1 MAAAESVDSA
11 QVAQRGKLLIGVA
24 GVLVLA
30 VVFVA
35 GLLWAK
41 WIPYG
46 QKVGKLGDTHTW
58 SGGALFADSGKPGAL
73 PTFSGAWHFTWIYL
87 QEVWKGFLVALLVA
101 AVFDALVPRAWL
113 LTVLNRRTRLGQA
126 AAGGAAA
133 LPSLMCTCCTSPL
146 AVGLRK
152 RGASSTATL
161 AYWVGN
167 PLLNP
172 AVLVFLFLVAPWQF
186 GVVRILVG
194 VAVVV
199 GGSMLVTRLF
209 GPKVPDG
216 DRPLPPEL
224 RSAGDPDPARLGQ
237 FPLVFARSLL
247 RLAVVLIPVYL
258 VVLYLLGFFSGWL
271 SDFSGLDARLG
282 IVAVLVCAVL
292 GTLLVIPTGGE
303 IPVILALTAAGVGA
317 GTAGALLITLPA
329 LSVPSMVMVGR
340 ALSWRI
346 TLGMA
351 GVVAVAG
358 LIGGLLLWL
367 LTSLPGDRAPVRSD
381 SYGRTW
387 VAMRSPS
394 SRSRAA
400 AASSCGV
407 MVGP

>member
-1 MAAAESVDSA
+1 MTTVESVETA
-11 QVAQRGKLLIGVA
+11 RGGSRGRLFIGLA

-30 VVFVA
+30 VVFIA

-41 WIPYG
+41 WIPYA
-46 QKVGKLGDTHTW
+46 QKASKLSITHSW
-58 SGGALFADSGKPGAL
+58 SGGTMFADSGKPGAL
-73 PTFSGAWHFTWIYL
+73 PTFSGAWHFTWIYF

-101 AVFDALVPRAWL
+101 AIFDALVPRAWL
-113 LTVLNRRTRLGQA
+113 LAVLNRRTRLGQA
-126 AAGGAAA
+126 VAGGAAA

-152 RGASSTATL
+152 RGAGTTASL

-194 VAVVV
+194 VGLVV
-199 GGSMLVTRLF
+199 GGTALVTRLF
-209 GPKVPDG
+209 GGKTPDG

-224 RSAGDPDPARLGQ
+224 RSTGEEDPDRLSQ
-237 FPLVFARSLL
+237 FPIRFARSLL
-247 RLAVVLIPVYL
+247 RLAVILIPLYL
-258 VVLYLLGFFSGWL
+258 VVLYVVALLSGWL

-282 IVAVLVCAVL
+282 IVAILVCAIL
-292 GTLLVIPTGGE
+292 GTLLVVPTGGE

-329 LSVPSMVMVGR
+329 LSVPSMMMVGR
-340 ALSWRI
+340 ALSWRV

-351 GVVAVAG
+351 GVTVVAG
-358 LIGGLLLWL
+358 LIGGLLLWAL
-367 LTSLPGDRAPVRSD
+367 V
-381 SYGRTW
+381 
-387 VAMRSPS
+387 
-394 SRSRAA
+394 
-400 AASSCGV
+400 
-407 MVGP
+407 

>member
-1 MAAAESVDSA
+1 MTAVESANDARVTP
-11 QVAQRGKLLIGVA
+11 RGRLWLGVA

-46 QKVGKLGDTHTW
+46 QKASALSGTHSW
-58 SGGALFADSGKPGAL
+58 AGGAVFADSGKPGAP
-73 PTFSGAWHFTWIYL
+73 PTFPGAWHFTWVYF
-87 QEVWKGFLVALLVA
+87 QEVWKGFLVALLA
-101 AVFDALVPRAWL
+101 AAAFDALVPRSWL
-113 LTVLNRRTRLGQA
+113 LAALNRRTRLGQA
-126 AAGGAAA
+126 VAGGVTA

-152 RGASSTATL
+152 RGASTTASL

-199 GGSMLVTRLF
+199 GGSALVTRLF
-209 GPKVPDG
+209 GAAAPDG

-224 RSAGDPDPARLGQ
+224 RTEGAADPARLGQ
-237 FPLVFARSLL
+237 FPLRLARSLL
-247 RLAVVLIPVYL
+247 RLAAVLIPLYL
-258 VVLYLLGFFSGWL
+258 VVLYVVGFFSGWL

-282 IVAVLVCAVL
+282 IAAVLLCAVI

-303 IPVILALTAAGVGA
+303 IPVILALTAAGAGA

-329 LSVPSMVMVGR
+329 LSLPSMMMVGR

-346 TLGMA
+346 TLAMA
-351 GVVAVAG
+351 TAVAVAG
-358 LIGGLLLWL
+358 LLGGLLLWL
-367 LTSLPGDRAPVRSD
+367 LR
-381 SYGRTW
+381 
-387 VAMRSPS
+387 
-394 SRSRAA
+394 
-400 AASSCGV
+400 
-407 MVGP
+407 

>member
-1 MAAAESVDSA
+1 MAAVESVDAARAAS
-11 QVAQRGKLLIGVA
+11 RGKLLVGVA
-24 GVLVLA
+24 GLLLLA
-30 VVFVA
+30 AVFIA

-46 QKVGKLGDTHTW
+46 QKAGKLSSTHSW
-58 SGGALFADSGKPGAL
+58 PGGSMFADSGKPGAL
-73 PTFSGAWHFTWIYL
+73 PTFSGAWHFTWVYF

-101 AVFDALVPRAWL
+101 AAFDALVPRAWL
-113 LTVLNRRTRLGQA
+113 ITVLNRRTRLGQA
-126 AAGGAAA
+126 VAGGVSA

-199 GGSMLVTRLF
+199 GGTVLVTRLF
-209 GPKVPDG
+209 GSSTADSGP
-216 DRPLPPEL
+216 PLPPEL
-224 RSAGDPDPARLGQ
+224 RSPGDPDPIRLGQ
-237 FPLVFARSLL
+237 FPLRFARSLL
-247 RLAVVLIPVYL
+247 RLAVVLIPLYL
-258 VVLYLLGFFSGWL
+258 VVLYVVGFFSGWL
-271 SDFSGLDARLG
+271 SDFAGLDARLG
-282 IVAVLVCAVL
+282 IVAVLVCAVI

-303 IPVILALTAAGVGA
+303 IPVILALTAVGVGA

-329 LSVPSMVMVGR
+329 LSLPSMLMVGR

-346 TLGMA
+346 TLAMA
-351 GVVAVAG
+351 VVVAVAG
-358 LIGGLLLWL
+358 LLGGLLLW
-367 LTSLPGDRAPVRSD
+367 TF
-381 SYGRTW
+381 T
-387 VAMRSPS
+387 
-394 SRSRAA
+394 
-400 AASSCGV
+400 
-407 MVGP
+407 

>member
-1 MAAAESVDSA
+1 MAAVESVDTA
-11 QVAQRGKLLIGVA
+11 RMAPRGKLLIGIV
-24 GVLVLA
+24 GVLILV

-46 QKVGKLGDTHTW
+46 QKVGKLSDTHAW
-58 SGGALFADSGKPGAL
+58 SGGTMFADSGKPGAL
-73 PTFSGAWHFTWIYL
+73 PTFSGAWHFTWIYFK
-87 QEVWKGFLVALLVA
+87 EVWKGFGVALLIA
-101 AVFDALVPRAWL
+101 AVFDALVPRSWL

-126 AAGGAAA
+126 VAGGAAA

-152 RGASSTATL
+152 RGASTTSAL

-186 GVVRILVG
+186 GVVRIGVG

-199 GGSMLVTRLF
+199 GGSLLVTQLF
-209 GPKVPDG
+209 VPKEQASG
-216 DRPLPPEL
+216 LPLPPEL
-224 RSAGDPDPARLGQ
+224 RSAGDPDPVRLSQ
-237 FPLVFARSLL
+237 FPLRFARSLL
-247 RLAVVLIPVYL
+247 RLAVILIPIYV
-258 VVLYLLGFFSGWL
+258 VVLYVLGFFSGWL

-282 IVAVLVCAVL
+282 IVGVLSCAVI

-303 IPVILALTAAGVGA
+303 IPVILALTAAGVTA

-340 ALSWRI
+340 AMSWRVTI
-346 TLGMA
+346 AMA
-351 GVVAVAG
+351 GVVALAG
-358 LIGGLLLWL
+358 LVGGLLLWL
-367 LTSLPGDRAPVRSD
+367 LI
-381 SYGRTW
+381 
-387 VAMRSPS
+387 
-394 SRSRAA
+394 
-400 AASSCGV
+400 
-407 MVGP
+407 

>member
-1 MAAAESVDSA
+1 MAAVESVDSA
-11 QVAQRGKLLIGVA
+11 RVAQRGKLFIGIA

-35 GLLWAK
+35 GLAWAK

-46 QKVGKLGDTHTW
+46 QKASKLSGTHSW
-58 SGGALFADSGKPGAL
+58 SGGTMFADSGKPGAL
-73 PTFSGAWHFTWIYL
+73 PTFSGAWHFTWIYF

-101 AVFDALVPRAWL
+101 AIFDALVPRAWL
-113 LTVLNRRTRLGQA
+113 LTLLNRRTRLGQA
-126 AAGGAAA
+126 VAGGAVA

-152 RGASSTATL
+152 RGVPATAAL
-161 AYWVGN
+161 SYWVGN
-167 PLLNP
+167 PMLNP

-209 GPKVPDG
+209 GSKTVDS

-224 RSAGDPDPARLGQ
+224 RSVGDPDPVRLSQ
-237 FPLVFARSLL
+237 FPGRFARSLL
-247 RLAVVLIPVYL
+247 RLAVILIPLYL
-258 VVLYLLGFFSGWL
+258 VVLYIVGLFSGWL
-271 SDFSGLDARLG
+271 SDFAGLDAHLG
-282 IVAVLVCAVL
+282 ILAVLICAVI

-340 ALSWRI
+340 ALSWRV
-346 TLGMA
+346 TTAMA
-351 GVVAVAG
+351 GVVALAG
-358 LIGGLLLWL
+358 LAAGLLLWL
-367 LTSLPGDRAPVRSD
+367 LT
-381 SYGRTW
+381 
-387 VAMRSPS
+387 
-394 SRSRAA
+394 
-400 AASSCGV
+400 
-407 MVGP
+407 